1 MLHERR
7 FFFLASKAI
16 VFTLSCVYGRSLF
29 TGYLTNV
36 INPTVRV
43 LKMVMWRSWF
53 HEGLVLH
60 NSGHSLTIFS
70 IHFSCRWLWLA
81 VCVQVV
87 LMATHVDRFCTS
99 KDGEYVN
106 DSASASAVHL
116 SEVFAD
122 FFDIGED
129 EADAKVMQTFMFP
142 TTVTTSNPSG
152 RSAKT
157 CTVYYRRPIAHFRSR
172 VRTAFADGWMLW
184 MHEHR
189 GIGKLSDKGV
199 PVWTVDEIVGELEN
213 ERFRR
218 ATENKGA
225 RVAGVKAVDKELGGR
240 TGWFVA
246 GTADDPASHLKCSVP
261 HAAFFN
267 MAVRSRMRI
276 ISLCL

>member
-1 MLHERR
+1 MV
-7 FFFLASKAI
+7 I
-16 VFTLSCVYGRSLF
+16 VISES
-29 TGYLTNV
+29 
-36 INPTVRV
+36 
-43 LKMVMWRSWF
+43 
-53 HEGLVLH
+53 HEGPVPPHL
-60 NSGHSLTIFS
+60 GHSLTIFL

-81 VCVQVV
+81 ICVQVV
-87 LMATHVDRFCTS
+87 LMATHIDRWCAS

-116 SEVFAD
+116 SEVFAE

-142 TTVTTSNPSG
+142 AAVTTSNPSG

-157 CTVYYRRPIAHFRSR
+157 CTVYYRRPVAHFRSR
-172 VRTAFADGWMLW
+172 VRTAFSDGWMLW

-213 ERFRR
+213 ERFWR

-225 RVAGVKAVDKELGGR
+225 WVAGIKSVDKELGGR

-246 GTADDPASHLKCSVP
+246 GTADDPASHWKCSVP

-276 ISLCL
+276 VSFCL